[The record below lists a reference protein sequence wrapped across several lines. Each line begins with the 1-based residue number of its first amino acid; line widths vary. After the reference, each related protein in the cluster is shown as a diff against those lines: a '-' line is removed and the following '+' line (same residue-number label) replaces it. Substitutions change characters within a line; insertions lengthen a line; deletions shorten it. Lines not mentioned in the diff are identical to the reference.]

1 VPHVSS
7 APLFAVFCWLY
18 RHEEHFSTL
27 VVRSSRVKNLNL
39 SLEFHPP
46 ACVLIPTLS
55 RSKAASLL
63 TSLPTPDPVPYDAT
77 CFKLPHTL
85 AKTHGISL
93 LLPFSTISIRYPKTS
108 NSAPTQGANGPS
120 SQPTF
125 RTPCG
130 SALTPINSGLP
141 LNPPSRL
148 LVLGTSSSSTPA
160 HRVPKFIP
168 SSCTRDYRYWHGTT
182 AFQRSTAFNASF
194 TVTDIRSLRHDVRSE
209 LHTSLDRQAT
219 CPPSTVDIPYPDDA
233 VLEYTTRFQTIQ
245 PP

>member
-120 SQPTF
+120 LQPTF
-125 RTPCG
+125 RTPLRIRPD
-130 SALTPINSGLP
+130 ANQFW
-141 LNPPSRL
+141 PPAKPS
-148 LVLGTSSSSTPA
+148 VKIVSTGYLEL
-160 HRVPKFIP
+160 ID
-168 SSCTRDYRYWHGTT
+168 SCSPGP
-182 AFQRSTAFNASF
+182 Q
-194 TVTDIRSLRHDVRSE
+194 I
-209 LHTSLDRQAT
+209 HTIIL
-219 CPPSTVDIPYPDDA
+219 Y
-233 VLEYTTRFQTIQ
+233 
-245 PP
+245 